1 MTAAAAASVAQFNQ
15 GETLANTSGTGVD
28 QSSPNTDNTIG
39 GTHSQC
45 NSLLVGFAWLE
56 PSSPSQSVTVRIRPS
71 YARRFKEA
79 TSPVGAGKLW
89 PCAFLAHAPRPT
101 FGPSKK
107 KKPGAFANA
116 GLRSTR
122 SILRSGRGCLTSPR

>member
-56 PSSPSQSVTVRIRPS
+56 PYSPSQSVTVRIGSS

-79 TSPVGAGKLW
+79 TAQRKSPALLQTPGSVQRDRFYDRVAVAL
-89 PCAFLAHAPRPT
+89 PVMLPQPRS
-101 FGPSKK
+101 PSF
-107 KKPGAFANA
+107 PVV
-116 GLRSTR
+116 
-122 SILRSGRGCLTSPR
+122 